1 MKDYIDECNIIMLP
15 GGMSVGSEPDGS
27 AKFIANVFRTPSLTE
42 AVMNLVSTRDGLM
55 LGIGDGFQAL
65 VRLGLLPYGEI
76 RPVNADSPALTFN
89 TIGRHASSMVRT
101 R

>member
-1 MKDYIDECNIIMLP
+1 MLP

-65 VRLGLLPYGEI
+65 V
-76 RPVNADSPALTFN
+76 D
-89 TIGRHASSMVRT
+89 
-101 R
+101 